1 MPMLMASRAS
11 PPGAPEPQ
19 KANPDLGVSSIKPD
33 DSDCEVDCSEE
44 ISGSFVAAGGNS
56 SELFEMC
63 VASLMANFRTLA
75 RNDH

>member
-1 MPMLMASRAS
+1 
-11 PPGAPEPQ
+11 
-19 KANPDLGVSSIKPD
+19 VSSIKPD

-63 VASLMANFRTLA
+63 VASLMANST
-75 RNDH
+75 DG